1 MAVDLFPTDQLLAN
15 VLIAALAPMG
25 LGMAPTLV
33 ATEPAVIR
41 AIKVPEEH
49 EVMVMVKLVPEE
61 ALGEKTH
68 PVAVPPLVKSPASRP
83 VIDVEKA
90 SVYVNGPAVGVEIG
104 VQVTVA
110 AAGAVAVPLSATLPT
125 PSLVAIARL
134 ADWLPAA
141 EALRLTG
148 IVHVALGA
156 TLAQLERLPTVK
168 FDALVPVTSVSSTES
183 VASPELVTV
192 MFWELAEPI
201 LTFPKLV
208 VLPTEIAPLLKV
220 G

>member
-1 MAVDLFPTDQLLAN
+1 MPTDQLLAN

-49 EVMVMVKLVPEE
+49 EVMVMVKLVPED
-61 ALGEKTH
+61 ALGEKAH

-110 AAGAVAVPLSATLPT
+110 AGAVAVPLSATLPT
-125 PSLVAIARL
+125 PSLVAITRL

-141 EALRLTG
+141 VAVRLTG

-168 FDALVPVTSVSSTES
+168 LDALVPVTSVSSTES

-208 VLPTEIAPLLKV
+208 VLPTEIAPLLNV